1 MRLLALLKKNAV
13 MILFILAI
21 LGLVLYMNYK
31 PEGFQGN
38 MPTLPGMPKNAPPP
52 SAAPM
57 QQGGRR

>member
-1 MRLLALLKKNAV
+1 MKLLTLLKKNAV
-13 MILFILAI
+13 LIIFILAI

-52 SAAPM
+52 SAAPA
-57 QQGGRR
+57 QGGRR

>member
-1 MRLLALLKKNAV
+1 MRALSILKKNAV
-13 MILFILAI
+13 VILFILAV

-31 PEGFQGN
+31 PEGFQGS
-38 MPTLPGMPKNAPPP
+38 MPPLPGMPKNAPPP